1 MTQEFETDQAAEILR
16 SAFLPF
22 TCHAS
27 QGDYGRTISFV
38 VVNGDETVLIVDEIK
53 KDQFST
59 GRRLRFI
66 ISESRSAISD
76 QGLALDP
83 WTFPSA
89 A

>member
-1 MTQEFETDQAAEILR
+1 MTQEFETDQAAEIIR
-16 SAFLPF
+16 IAFLPF

-38 VVNGDETVLIVDEIK
+38 VVNGDETVLTVDEIK